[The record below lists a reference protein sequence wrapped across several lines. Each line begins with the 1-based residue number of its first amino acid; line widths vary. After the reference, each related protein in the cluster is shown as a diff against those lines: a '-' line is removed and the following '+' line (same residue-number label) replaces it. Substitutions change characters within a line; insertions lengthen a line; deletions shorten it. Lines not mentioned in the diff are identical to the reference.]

1 MRVGHRQI
9 RRRKTSGMGDK
20 RPSAVGHRAQPVVD
34 VIQWAT
40 VKVFG
45 VSLHDMAFGTTT
57 MHINDYPE
65 QLRLARTEAL
75 YLCRKH
81 SGLAAATSA
90 GFQPSIPDSYAVRSI
105 ERLLH
110 RGTTIGRTAERSGA

>member
-1 MRVGHRQI
+1 
-9 RRRKTSGMGDK
+9 
-20 RPSAVGHRAQPVVD
+20 
-34 VIQWAT
+34 
-40 VKVFG
+40 
-45 VSLHDMAFGTTT
+45 VSLDDVAFGTTT

-90 GFQPSIPDSYAVRSI
+90 GFQPSIPDSC
-105 ERLLH
+105 LH
-110 RGTTIGRTAERSGA
+110 RPVHRAAQALLVAELVSHYLPQIKFSKTELPDAAACGRAAHG